1 MSMIL
6 LEDVLIL
13 ARTVYGE
20 ARGED
25 DEGRRAVAHT
35 PINRWKSRS
44 GQFARDDTLA
54 TACLRHRQFSAW
66 DAGTPAQARNLDR
79 MLTVTLNDPVF
90 RACLAAALKALNEP
104 DFTGSAKHY
113 HALSISPAWA
123 KGHKPCFVTGNHA
136 FYNDVK

>member
-1 MSMIL
+1 MVL

-20 ARGED
+20 ARGEND
-25 DEGRRAVAHT
+25 KGRRAVAHT
-35 PINRWKSRS
+35 IINRWKSRS
-44 GQFARDDTLA
+44 GQFRRDDTLA

-66 DAGTPAQARNLDR
+66 DAGTPAQSRNLDR
-79 MLTVTLNDPVF
+79 MLMTGPNDRVF
-90 RACLAAALKALNEP
+90 RACMAAALEALNEP
-104 DFTGSAKHY
+104 DFTVGAKHY
-113 HALSISPAWA
+113 HTLSISPAWA